1 MKIRGLPEKGLEGKK
16 VLVRVDFNVP
26 LRDGAVSDDTR
37 ILAHLDTIRKLRE
50 ADARI
55 TLVSHLGRPKGKVAP
70 EFSLKP
76 VAYRLAELTG
86 WDIGFVDE
94 CIGPI
99 VSEAVS
105 SARPGS
111 ILVLERRQVPP
122 RRGEKRRGLCT
133 ASCRTLRCLRHGR
146 LQRGASGTRLDT
158 GDNRFPAFLRGQPP
172 VPGGGNA
179 RSSEG

>member
-1 MKIRGLPEKGLEGKK
+1 MKLRGLPEKGLEGKK

-50 ADARI
+50 AGASL

-86 WDIGFVDE
+86 WDIGFVED
-94 CIGPI
+94 CTGPV

-105 SARPGS
+105 AARPGS
-111 ILVLERRQVPP
+111 ILVLENV
-122 RRGEKRRGLCT
+122 
-133 ASCRTLRCLRHGR
+133 
-146 LQRGASGTRLDT
+146 
-158 GDNRFPAFLRGQPP
+158 RFHP
-172 VPGGGNA
+172 
-179 RSSEG
+179 